1 MIRLFVAIGLPHAT
15 CVDLAMMCGGG
26 MPGARWVPMENYH
39 ITLRFIGEVSEP
51 QADDIDSALASLSVK
66 PFDLQI
72 KGCGVFGQ
80 DQPRALWAGIEPN
93 EALTNLQKKIERVF
107 QQIGLAP
114 DKRKFAPHI
123 TLARLRNADPLKVQQ
138 FIQDHSLYKAPPIAI
153 DSFGLYSSDLSHS
166 GSIYHLEQ
174 SYTLAR
180 VKA

>member
-15 CVDLAMMCGGG
+15 SIDLAMLGGG
-26 MPGARWVPMENYH
+26 GVPGARWVPMENYH

-51 QADDIDSALASLSVK
+51 QAEDIASALAAISCK

-80 DQPRALWAGIEPN
+80 DQPRALWAGVAPN
-93 EALTNLQKKIERVF
+93 EALTVLHKKIEHAF
-107 QQIGLAP
+107 QRMGLAP
-114 DKRKFAPHI
+114 DTRKFKPHI
-123 TLARLRNADPLKVQQ
+123 TLARLRNTEPLKVQQ
-138 FIQDHSLYKAPPIAI
+138 FIQDHSLYKPPPIAI

-180 VKA
+180 VTA